1 MSHYGTAWQLRNI
14 FYRFVHLQNCFGF
27 NRILC
32 VVKRKLGFVSEQKI
46 ILVYIDEIFEKN
58 RFVSVIAS
66 DYGV

>member
-14 FYRFVHLQNCFGF
+14 FYRFFNLQNCFGF

-32 VVKRKLGFVSEQKI
+32 VVKRKLGFASEQKI